1 MVCCSKYTGKAR
13 LDGKTAIVTGSN
25 TGIGK
30 FTVLDFV
37 KRGARV
43 IMACRDA
50 GRAETAAKE
59 IRDLTQN
66 VEGAGTVEV
75 VSLNLGSLASVRQC
89 AEEILNKVDNIHILV
104 NNAGV
109 MACPQGKTEDG
120 FETQL
125 GVNHLGH
132 FLFTC
137 LLLPRIIRS
146 APARIVTVSS
156 YLHEYGTIKFDDMN
170 MEKSYSATG
179 SYNRSKLANVLFSH
193 ELATR
198 LQGTGVTTYSL
209 HPGVVNTDLKRHM
222 DDSFFRGAEFI
233 IKGFGALFFKTPEE
247 GAQTSI
253 YCAVDEKLA
262 DKTGLYYSDCK
273 EKRVPAKARDPETAK
288 RLWEVSA
295 EMVGLGSWDPFTAAD
310 GALPPTTA

>member
-104 NNAGV
+104 NNA
-109 MACPQGKTEDG
+109 D
-120 FETQL
+120 
-125 GVNHLGH
+125 
-132 FLFTC
+132 
-137 LLLPRIIRS
+137 
-146 APARIVTVSS
+146 
-156 YLHEYGTIKFDDMN
+156 GTIKFDDMN